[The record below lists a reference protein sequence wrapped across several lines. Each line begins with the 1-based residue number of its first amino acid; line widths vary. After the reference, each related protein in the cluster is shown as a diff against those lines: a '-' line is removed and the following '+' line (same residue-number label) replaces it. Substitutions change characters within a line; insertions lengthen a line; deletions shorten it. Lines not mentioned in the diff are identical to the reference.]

1 MCITCAKAP
10 HITHSIDI
18 RLFLCYFASNMPFV
32 YYSVFKWW
40 LSERRMKWKISRR
53 GSSTPP
59 SSWRPSASRATVYR
73 IIRELNGE
81 LHEKGVRTID
91 GRVDRDYL
99 LSKYFAPTDGSE
111 A

>member
-1 MCITCAKAP
+1 MEDFQK
-10 HITHSIDI
+10 
-18 RLFLCYFASNMPFV
+18 RLVDSAFV
-32 YYSVFKWW
+32 MEALGV
-40 LSERRMKWKISRR
+40 
-53 GSSTPP
+53 
-59 SSWRPSASRATVYR
+59 SRATVYR